1 MSSDSKL
8 PYDQDHSFDEFVSY
22 SDKNIKNIQK
32 TRAINI
38 INSSIKNKKIQEK
51 KLKII
56 NMVYDSLNN
65 NSELSTFNISSYEAD
80 EMQLLENNQ
89 IVDYLY
95 HRYRYMVYPREKIID
110 NYPPV
115 LQIEPASVCNFRCV
129 FCYQTDETFNKK
141 KSGFMGTMTF
151 DLFKQIIDQIEGEIG
166 FITMASRGEPL
177 LAKDL
182 PKMLD
187 YINGKFLTV
196 KINTNASMLNEK
208 MIHNILSSGVNTVVF
223 SADAAEEN
231 LYSRLRVNGSLNK
244 TLKNIELFS
253 KIKGKQYSDTKLIT
267 RVSGVMYDRKNQDLD
282 SMVQLWGS
290 LVDQVSFVNYCPW
303 ENIYKAEPNN
313 IKEPCSDLWRRMFVW
328 FDGSVNPCDSDYKSI
343 LTLGSIEN
351 NTISELW
358 CSEAFDSLRK
368 KHLSKDRLSV
378 NPCNGCTVV

>member
-1 MSSDSKL
+1 MIYKTKT
-8 PYDQDHSFDEFVSY
+8 YDPDYSFDEFVSY

-38 INSSIKNKKIQEK
+38 INSSVRNQEIQEK
-51 KLKII
+51 KQKII
-56 NMVYDSLNN
+56 NMVYDA
-65 NSELSTFNISSYEAD
+65 LSNHNKSSSFNISDYEAD
-80 EMQLLENNQ
+80 EMQLLENDQ

-95 HRYRYMVYPREKIID
+95 HRYRYIVYPNEKLID
-110 NYPPV
+110 SYPPV

-129 FCYQTDETFNKK
+129 FCYQIDETFNKK
-141 KSGFMGTMTF
+141 KSGFMGTMSL
-151 DLFKQIIDQIEGEIG
+151 DLFKQIIDQVEGKIE

-182 PKMLD
+182 PKMLG
-187 YINGKFLTV
+187 YTNGKFLTV
-196 KINTNASMLNEK
+196 KLNTNASLLNEK
-208 MIHNILSSGVNTVVF
+208 MVHSILSSGINTVVF

-231 LYSRLRVNGSLNK
+231 LYSQLRVNGSLNK

-253 KIKGKQYSDTKLIT
+253 KIREKHYSDSKLIT
-267 RVSGVMYDRKNQDLD
+267 RVSGVMYDRENQDID

>member
-1 MSSDSKL
+1 MIYKTKT
-8 PYDQDHSFDEFVSY
+8 YDPDYSFDEFVSY

-38 INSSIKNKKIQEK
+38 INSSVRNQEIQEK
-51 KLKII
+51 KQKII
-56 NMVYDSLNN
+56 NMVYDA
-65 NSELSTFNISSYEAD
+65 LSNHNKSSSFNISDYEAD
-80 EMQLLENNQ
+80 EMQLLENDK

-95 HRYRYMVYPREKIID
+95 HRYRYIVYPNEKLID
-110 NYPPV
+110 SYPPV

-129 FCYQTDETFNKK
+129 FCYQIDETFNKK
-141 KSGFMGTMTF
+141 KSGFMGTMSL
-151 DLFKQIIDQIEGEIG
+151 DLFKQIIDQVEGKIK

-182 PKMLD
+182 PKMLG
-187 YINGKFLTV
+187 YTNGKFLTV
-196 KINTNASMLNEK
+196 KLNTNASLLNEK
-208 MIHNILSSGVNTVVF
+208 MVHSILSSGINTVVF

-231 LYSRLRVNGSLNK
+231 LYSQLRVNGSLNK

-253 KIKGKQYSDTKLIT
+253 KIREKHYSDSKLIT
-267 RVSGVMYDRKNQDLD
+267 RVSGVMYDRENQDID

-303 ENIYKAEPNN
+303 ENIYEAEPNN

-328 FDGSVNPCDSDYKSI
+328 FDGSVNPCDNDYKSI
-343 LTLGSIEN
+343 LTLGSIDN

-358 CSEAFDSLRK
+358 CSEVFDSLRK

>member
-1 MSSDSKL
+1 MIYKTKT
-8 PYDQDHSFDEFVSY
+8 YDPDYSFDEFVSY

-38 INSSIKNKKIQEK
+38 INSSVRNQEIQEK
-51 KLKII
+51 KQKII
-56 NMVYDSLNN
+56 NMVYDA
-65 NSELSTFNISSYEAD
+65 LSNHNKSSSFNISDYEAD
-80 EMQLLENNQ
+80 EMQLLENDQ

-95 HRYRYMVYPREKIID
+95 HRYRYIVYPNEKLID
-110 NYPPV
+110 SYPPL

-129 FCYQTDETFNKK
+129 FCYQIDETFNKK
-141 KSGFMGTMTF
+141 KSGFMGTMSL
-151 DLFKQIIDQIEGEIG
+151 DLFKQIIDQVEGKIE

-177 LAKDL
+177 LAKNL
-182 PKMLD
+182 SAMLG
-187 YINGKFLTV
+187 YTNGKFLTV
-196 KINTNASMLNEK
+196 KLNTNASLLNEK
-208 MIHNILSSGVNTVVF
+208 MVHSILSSGINTVVF

-231 LYSRLRVNGSLNK
+231 LYSQLRVNGSLNK

-253 KIKGKQYSDTKLIT
+253 KIREKHYSDSKLIT
-267 RVSGVMYDRKNQDLD
+267 RVSGVMYDRENQDLD

-328 FDGSVNPCDSDYKSI
+328 FDGSVNPCDSDYKS
-343 LTLGSIEN
+343 TLSVGSIKN

-358 CSEAFDSLRK
+358 CSDAYNNLRK
-368 KHLSKDRLSV
+368 KHLNKDRSSIST
-378 NPCNGCTVV
+378 CKGCTVV